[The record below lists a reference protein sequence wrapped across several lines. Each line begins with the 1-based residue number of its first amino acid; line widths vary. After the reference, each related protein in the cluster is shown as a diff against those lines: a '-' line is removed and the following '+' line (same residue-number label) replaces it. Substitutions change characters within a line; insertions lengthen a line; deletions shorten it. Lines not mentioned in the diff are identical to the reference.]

1 MTHDE
6 VRDLAGA
13 LADGEATSTTAYERH
28 IADCADCAG
37 YAASLDTLRALTR
50 ALPREAAPPSLPERV
65 GARIGARIGARVGS
79 RAAARVARRRRARL
93 AFLPGLALVTAAA
106 VAVAV
111 LPSPASFPVRSAGA
125 AEPLLRLR
133 SLYVE
138 RTVSDGHVTAT
149 ERIWWR
155 APGSVRIERRKEGQ
169 DTVEIRTPLST
180 FEGGLYTTGVAPAIA
195 LPEPISPAVALLGRD
210 TGPGPVVAGRPTRRY
225 VLTIGGDT
233 RVAYVDAGVELGGD
247 ERIVLSK
254 TGGAVE
260 KRVTTVRLDEDLPDA
275 LFRPP
280 AEVTRTDAGFR
291 SKPLG
296 SLRVA
301 PKTRPEGFRVVRA
314 GRGPE
319 GDAVLFARG
328 SLPVLV
334 RTGGL
339 ASAERGE
346 VRTVVREGRSYLV
359 QVDLYA
365 PPSVELPYRGITV
378 SAPLPL
384 DALVDLAARMYP
396 E

>member
-1 MTHDE
+1 VTHDE
-6 VRDLAGA
+6 VRDLASA
-13 LADGEATSTTAYERH
+13 VADGEAAPTPAYATH
-28 IADCADCAG
+28 VAGCASCAA
-37 YAASLDTLRALTR
+37 YAASLGRLRVLTL
-50 ALPREAAPPSLPERV
+50 ALPREAAPATLPARV
-65 GARIGARIGARVGS
+65 GARVGARVT
-79 RAAARVARRRRARL
+79 ARLARRRLAARL
-93 AFLPGLALVTAAA
+93 LPAVALATAAA

-111 LPSPASFPVRSAGA
+111 LPGPASFPVRAAGA

-138 RTVSDGHVTAT
+138 RSLSDGTT

-155 APGSVRIERRKEGQ
+155 APGSVRIERGG
-169 DTVEIRTPLST
+169 TVTIRTPLSA
-180 FEGGLYTTGVAPAIA
+180 FDGGLYTTGVAPEIA
-195 LPEPISPAVALLGRD
+195 LPEPISPTVALLGRD

-225 VLTIGGDT
+225 VLTIGADT
-233 RVAYVDAGVELGGD
+233 RVAYVDAGVALRED
-247 ERIVLSK
+247 ERIVLAK
-254 TGGAVE
+254 TGGMVE

-280 AEVTRTDAGFR
+280 AGVTRTDAGFR
-291 SKPLG
+291 AAPLG

-301 PKTRPEGFRVVRA
+301 PKARPEGFRVVRA

-339 ASAERGE
+339 ASTDRGE
-346 VRTVVREGRSYLV
+346 VRTVVRGGRPYLV

-365 PPSVELPYRGITV
+365 PPSVELPYRGVTV

>member
-6 VRDLAGA
+6 VRDLASA
-13 LADGEATSTTAYERH
+13 VADGEAVPTAAYDSH
-28 IADCADCAG
+28 VAGCVPCAD
-37 YAASLDTLRALTR
+37 YAASLDRLRALTL
-50 ALPREAAPPSLPERV
+50 ALPREAAPATLPARV
-65 GARIGARIGARVGS
+65 AARIGARVG
-79 RAAARVARRRRARL
+79 ARRRWRL
-93 AFLPGLALVTAAA
+93 AFVPAVAVVTAA
-106 VAVAV
+106 VVAV
-111 LPSPASFPVRSAGA
+111 LPGPASFPVRPAGA
-125 AEPLLRLR
+125 AEPLLRMR

-155 APGSVRIERRKEGQ
+155 APGSVRIERGGS
-169 DTVEIRTPLST
+169 VEIRTPSST
-180 FEGGLYTTGVAPAIA
+180 YEGGLYTTGVPPAIA
-195 LPEPISPAVALLGRD
+195 LPEPISPAVALLGTD

-233 RVAYVDAGVELGGD
+233 RVAYVEAGVELGAD

-254 TGGAVE
+254 IGGAVE
-260 KRVTTVRLDEDLPDA
+260 KRVTTVRLDEDLPDS

-280 AEVTRTDAGFR
+280 ADATRTGAGFR
-291 SKPLG
+291 AKPLG

-301 PKTRPEGFRVVRA
+301 PNTRPEGFRVVRA

-339 ASAERGE
+339 AFTERGE
-346 VRTVVREGRSYLV
+346 VRSVVREGRTYLV

-365 PPSVELPYRGITV
+365 PPQVELPYRGVTV